1 MSYSVKNR
9 LFLLKRD
16 AFDLLK
22 RERKGMI
29 LGFVILF
36 CGVALGVYIGVR
48 IGAKEAP
55 FGVFASLFHLEFA
68 PFGYLG
74 RDFLRFFLFFILAS
88 LCYFLPMPFIYPAL
102 ALFFFGKHFGEVACV
117 CFQSDTL
124 LAAALS
130 VILVYLPM
138 LLFGGML
145 LLLLAHRAKLYRM
158 RQGAYLCL
166 QKGKSEALFILK
178 LLFAYFSALF
188 LIYVLLCG
196 ALYLLVIAL

>member
-74 RDFLRFFLFFILAS
+74 RDFLRFLLFFILAS
-88 LCYFLPMPFIYPAL
+88 LCYFLPMPLLYPAL
-102 ALFFFGKHFGEVACV
+102 ALFFFGKYFGEVACV
-117 CFQSDTL
+117 CFQSDAF
-124 LAAALS
+124 LAAAVSALF
-130 VILVYLPM
+130 VYLP
-138 LLFGGML
+138 LLIFGGML
-145 LLLLAHRAKLYRM
+145 LLLLAHRAKLYRL

-166 QKGKSEALFILK
+166 QKGKSEAIFISK
-178 LLFAYFSALF
+178 LLLAYFSILF
-188 LIYVLLCG
+188 LLYVVFCG
-196 ALYLLVIAL
+196 ALYLLAIAL